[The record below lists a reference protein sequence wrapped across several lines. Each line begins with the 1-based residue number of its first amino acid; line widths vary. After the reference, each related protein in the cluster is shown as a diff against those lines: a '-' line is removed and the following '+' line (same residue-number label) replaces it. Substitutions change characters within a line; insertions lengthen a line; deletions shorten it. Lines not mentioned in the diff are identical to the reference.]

1 MTKRSDALRDRAL
14 SAAVPRVSP
23 MGRWGGERWDGEAVV
38 PAAGETFPFPSP
50 PLPSQEHRQ
59 KTPGR
64 G

>member
-14 SAAVPRVSP
+14 SAAVPRESP
-23 MGRWGGERWDGEAVV
+23 MGRWGGGERWDGEAVV
-38 PAAGETFPFPSP
+38 PAAGETFPFPP
-50 PLPSQEHRQ
+50 PPTSQEHRQ